1 MFTSQNFTATEQ
13 ISLSNELALLGVQ
26 NTPFSSLLLSKGV
39 EKALSTVYTWK
50 EKTLDDTADISAVEG
65 GDTTVF
71 QQSAKREITNILE
84 IFKKAV
90 SISGTAEA
98 MQSTKFSEE
107 VADRL
112 LEMKSNLEMK
122 LINGLRADGS
132 TGDFIRHMS
141 GIIQFADATNA
152 VAVTGTVT
160 EDDIKKAMRNLW
172 NQNLSEGQVYAFVN
186 ADLKE
191 QVDAIYKDRYS
202 YQHTTTSFGLL
213 VDEVLT
219 NYGSTKFVLSKHV
232 PADKIVFFNDSY
244 VKPVALREAHFEPL
258 SKSGDST
265 KGQIV
270 GEYSLKVGSQ
280 KAVAVLTV
288 TKK

>member
-1 MFTSQNFTATEQ
+1 MINSTNGFTATES
-13 ISLSNELALLGVQ
+13 ISLSQELAVLGIQ
-26 NTPFSSLLLSKGV
+26 STPFTSLLLSKGV

-50 EKTLDDTADISAVEG
+50 EKTLATDGETDAIEG
-65 GDTTVF
+65 ADTTTF
-71 QQSAKREITNILE
+71 QQSAKREISNILQ
-84 IFKKAV
+84 IFKRAV

-107 VADRL
+107 TADRL
-112 LEMKSNLEMK
+112 LELKMKLESV
-122 LINGLRADGS
+122 LINGTKADGS
-132 TGDFIRHMS
+132 VTPFIRQMG
-141 GIIQFADATNA
+141 GIIEFADVTND
-152 VAVTGTVT
+152 VEVTGTIA
-160 EDDIKKAMRNLW
+160 EDDIKSAMRNLW
-172 NQNLSEGQVYAFVN
+172 NQDLAEGQVYAFVN

-213 VDEVLT
+213 VDEIAT
-219 NYGSTKFVLSKHV
+219 NYGNVKFVLSKHV

-244 VKPVALREAHFEPL
+244 VNAVALREAHFEAL
-258 SKSGDST
+258 AKTGDST

-270 GEYSLKVGSQ
+270 GEYSLKVGSP

-288 TKK
+288 A